1 MKKMENRISEVQI
14 IPIKPKDGL
23 IAFASILLDEK
34 LYLSSIGLHRKLNG
48 SGFRITYPNKR
59 VGNRNIDIFHP
70 INREL
75 ALEIEKTILE
85 KATKIFD

>member
-1 MKKMENRISEVQI
+1 MENRISEVQI

>member
-1 MKKMENRISEVQI
+1 VQI